1 MKGARKKGE
10 EGQTR
15 STMPMAVGRPE
26 TGPQARKPFG
36 RMFRKGPQ
44 QAKGKERGAEEARSG
59 QQGEPGGG

>member
-1 MKGARKKGE
+1 
-10 EGQTR
+10 
-15 STMPMAVGRPE
+15 MPAAVGRPE